1 MIGKKDWLLLTHFR
15 KNARKSLT
23 NISRETRI
31 PVSTIFDKLKK
42 YEGALIKKHT
52 SLLDFGKLGFS
63 IRTNILI
70 KSDKDSKINLQ
81 EFLLKNCNVNSVYKI
96 DSGFDFLIEGIFK
109 HIKELHDFLEK
120 LEENFKIEAKQVYYI
135 VDELKR
141 EAFLSNP
148 QLLDMIGVSSF

>member
-1 MIGKKDWLLLTHFR
+1 MISKKDWLLITHFR

-23 NISRETRI
+23 NISRETKI

-42 YEGALIKKHT
+42 YEGNLIKKHT

-70 KSDKDSKINLQ
+70 KAEKESRIALQ
-81 EFLLKNCNVNSVYKI
+81 EFLIKNHNVNSVYKI
-96 DSGFDFLIEGIFK
+96 DIGFDFLVEGIFK
-109 HIKELHDFLEK
+109 HIKELHEFLEK
-120 LEENFKIEAKQVYYI
+120 VEENFKIETKQVYYI
-135 VDELKR
+135 VDDLKR

-148 QLLDMIGVSSF
+148 QLLDIIGIQ